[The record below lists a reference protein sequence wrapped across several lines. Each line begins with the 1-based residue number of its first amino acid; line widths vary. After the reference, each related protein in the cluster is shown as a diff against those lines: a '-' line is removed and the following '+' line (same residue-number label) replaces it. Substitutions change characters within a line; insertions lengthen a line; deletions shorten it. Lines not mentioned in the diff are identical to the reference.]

1 MSRQRDAELDRL
13 RSARESAR
21 QRQQAAWQAQ
31 QAAWERRSSARAAM
45 NRAYEVK
52 QAAYADQQAAWE
64 AYVSIKQTNGPR
76 IDSLNAQ
83 QERAYQNM
91 KSAFESASLAHDMH
105 DGASARM
112 YADQGHAYKAESQ
125 TCVAERRQ
133 LVAGIRTAR
142 ERFDAVKPAFQ
153 AAKSEFACA
162 RQAFQS
168 AKAEHERAQTE
179 FKRAKAEF
187 DSCAKAFKARLDE
200 LKSASRKRREDKK
213 SIAAKAG
220 VPLQYQDN
228 VWIST
233 DPNGNTNIYFGG
245 VGKPDGPGH
254 GHYVM
259 DRNGAVT
266 YRREPFDPHGAQNFT
281 DAPGGILYDRRVRTD
296 VPGGTLYDR
305 RARTNTLPLGV
316 RNRDNDTNDRSGVFY
331 DRRRQIDLHVTQ
343 YYKDN
348 CRVSWDTKGKS
359 DENYHWTDQ
368 NFPSSHPESHI
379 PPEDAR

>member
-1 MSRQRDAELDRL
+1 MRDVELDRL
-13 RSARESAR
+13 KEAMDSAFKNKQSAYDAQQEAWARRSAARDVMNSAYESK
-21 QRQQAAWQAQ
+21 Q
-31 QAAWERRSSARAAM
+31 
-45 NRAYEVK
+45 RAYE
-52 QAAYADQQAAWE
+52 AQQDAWE
-64 AYVSIKQTNGPR
+64 CYRTTKNSNGPR

-91 KSAFESASLAHDMH
+91 KSAFESASLAHGMR

-112 YADQGHAYKAESQ
+112 YADQGHAYKAEAQ
-125 TCVAERRQ
+125 DCVAERRR
-133 LVAGIRTAR
+133 LVAEIRTAR
-142 ERFDAVKPAFQ
+142 ENLEAIKPYFQ
-153 AAKSEFACA
+153 TAKDEFAGV
-162 RQAFQS
+162 RQAFLS
-168 AKAEHERAQTE
+168 AKAEHERAQE
-179 FKRAKAEF
+179 AFKRAKAEF
-187 DSCAKAFKARLDE
+187 DSCAEAFKARLDE

-213 SIAAKAG
+213 SFAARAG
-220 VPLQYQDN
+220 VPLQYQDS

-233 DPNGNTNIYFGG
+233 DSDGNTNIYFGG

-259 DRNGAVT
+259 DQHGTVT
-266 YRREPFDPHGAQNFT
+266 YRRDPFDPHGAQNFT
-281 DAPGGILYDRRVRTD
+281 DA
-296 VPGGTLYDR
+296 PGGTLYDR

-316 RNRDNDTNDRSGVFY
+316 SNRDNDTNDRSGVFY
-331 DRRRQIDLHVTQ
+331 DRRRQVDLHVTQ

-348 CRVSWDTKGKS
+348 YRVSWDTKGKS

>member
-1 MSRQRDAELDRL
+1 MRDVELDRL
-13 RSARESAR
+13 KEAMDSAFKNKQSTYDAQQEAWARRSAARDVMNSAYESK
-21 QRQQAAWQAQ
+21 QRAYEAQ
-31 QAAWERRSSARAAM
+31 QDAWERYRTTKNS
-45 NRAYEVK
+45 
-52 QAAYADQQAAWE
+52 
-64 AYVSIKQTNGPR
+64 NGPR

-91 KSAFESASLAHDMH
+91 KSAFESASLAHNMR

-112 YADQGHAYKAESQ
+112 YADQGHAYKAEAQ
-125 TCVAERRQ
+125 DCVAERRQ
-133 LVAGIRTAR
+133 LVAEIRAAR
-142 ERFDAVKPAFQ
+142 ERFNAVKPAFQ

-168 AKAEHERAQTE
+168 AKAEHERAQAE
-179 FKRAKAEF
+179 FKKAKAEF
-187 DSCAKAFKARLDE
+187 DDCAKAFKDRLDE
-200 LKSASRKRREDKK
+200 LNSAHRKRRKEKK

-220 VPLQYQDN
+220 VPLEYRDN
-228 VWIST
+228 VWISK
-233 DPNGNTNIYFGG
+233 DSDGNTNIYFGG
-245 VGKPDGPGH
+245 LGKPDGPGH

-259 DRNGAVT
+259 DQHGTVT
-266 YRREPFDPHGAQNFT
+266 YRRDPFDPHGTQNFT
-281 DAPGGILYDRRVRTD
+281 DAPGGILYDRRAWTD
-296 VPGGTLYDR
+296 VDIPGGTLYDR

-316 RNRDNDTNDRSGVFY
+316 RNRDNDTNDRNGVFY

>member
-13 RSARESAR
+13 KLARESAR

-45 NRAYEVK
+45 NRAYESK
-52 QAAYADQQAAWE
+52 QVAYADQQAAWE
-64 AYVSIKQTNGPR
+64 AYTSVKRANGPR

-83 QERAYQNM
+83 QERTYRSM
-91 KSAFESASLAHDMH
+91 KSAFESASLAHDMR

-133 LVAGIRTAR
+133 LVAEIRAAR
-142 ERFDAVKPAFQ
+142 ERLDAVKPAFQ
-153 AAKSEFACA
+153 VAKAEFARA
-162 RQAFQS
+162 RQAFLS
-168 AKAEHERAQTE
+168 AKTEHEHAQAE
-179 FKRAKAEF
+179 FKHAKAEF
-187 DSCAKAFKARLDE
+187 DSCTKAFQTRLDE
-200 LKSASRKRREDKK
+200 LKSASRKRCEDKK
-213 SIAAKAG
+213 SIAAKAR
-220 VPLQYQDN
+220 VPLQYRDN

-233 DPNGNTNIYFGG
+233 EPNGNVNIYFGG

-259 DRNGAVT
+259 NRNGTVT
-266 YRREPFDPHGAQNFT
+266 YRRDPFKSHGAQNFT
-281 DAPGGILYDRRVRTD
+281 DE
-296 VPGGTLYDR
+296 PGGTLYDR
-305 RARTNTLPLGV
+305 RARRDTLPLGV

-331 DRRRQIDLHVTQ
+331 DRNRQVDLHVTQ
-343 YYKDN
+343 YYGDN
-348 CRVSWDTKGKS
+348 YRVSWDTNGNS
-359 DENYHWTDQ
+359 DRSYHWTDQ
-368 NFPSSHPESHI
+368 NLPSSHPRSHV

>member
-1 MSRQRDAELDRL
+1 MYLQDAKLYRL
-13 RSARESAR
+13 RSARDTAK
-21 QRQQAAWQAQ
+21 QRQQTAWQTQ
-31 QAAWERRSSARAAM
+31 QSAYEYRSSANATM
-45 NRAYEVK
+45 NQAYEA
-52 QAAYADQQAAWE
+52 QQTAYANQQTAWD
-64 AYVSIKQTNGPR
+64 AYMSVKRANGPR

-91 KSAFESASLAHDMH
+91 KSASLAHNMR

-112 YADQGHAYKAESQ
+112 YADQGHAYKAEAQ
-125 TCVAERRQ
+125 DCVAERRQ
-133 LVAGIRTAR
+133 LVAEIRAAR
-142 ERFDAVKPAFQ
+142 ERFNAVKPAFQ

-168 AKAEHERAQTE
+168 AKAEHERAQAE
-179 FKRAKAEF
+179 FKKAKAEF
-187 DSCAKAFKARLDE
+187 DDCAKAFKDRLDE
-200 LKSASRKRREDKK
+200 LKSAHRKRRENKK

-220 VPLQYQDN
+220 VPFQYRDN
-228 VWIST
+228 VWISKES
-233 DPNGNTNIYFGG
+233 DGNINIYFGG

-259 DRNGAVT
+259 DQNGNVT
-266 YRREPFDPHGAQNFT
+266 YRRKPFDPHGTQNFT
-281 DAPGGILYDRRVRTD
+281 DAPGGILYDRRARTD

-316 RNRDNDTNDRSGVFY
+316 SNRDNDTNDRSGVFY

-348 CRVSWDTKGKS
+348 YRVSWDTKGKS

-368 NFPSSHPESHI
+368 NFPSGHPESHI

>member
-13 RSARESAR
+13 KSARESAR
-21 QRQQAAWQAQ
+21 QR
-31 QAAWERRSSARAAM
+31 
-45 NRAYEVK
+45 
-52 QAAYADQQAAWE
+52 QQAAWE

-168 AKAEHERAQTE
+168 AKAEHERAQKD
-179 FKRAKAEF
+179 FKRAKTEF
-187 DSCAKAFKARLDE
+187 DSCAKAFQARLNE
-200 LKSASRKRREDKK
+200 LKAMNRKRREDKK
-213 SIAAKAG
+213 SIAAKAR

-228 VWIST
+228 V
-233 DPNGNTNIYFGG
+233 
-245 VGKPDGPGH
+245 
-254 GHYVM
+254 
-259 DRNGAVT
+259 
-266 YRREPFDPHGAQNFT
+266 
-281 DAPGGILYDRRVRTD
+281 
-296 VPGGTLYDR
+296 
-305 RARTNTLPLGV
+305 
-316 RNRDNDTNDRSGVFY
+316 
-331 DRRRQIDLHVTQ
+331 
-343 YYKDN
+343 
-348 CRVSWDTKGKS
+348 
-359 DENYHWTDQ
+359 
-368 NFPSSHPESHI
+368 
-379 PPEDAR
+379 

>member
-1 MSRQRDAELDRL
+1 MRDVELDRL
-13 RSARESAR
+13 KEAMDSAFKNKQSAYDAQQEAWARRSAARDVMNSAYESK
-21 QRQQAAWQAQ
+21 QRAYEAQ
-31 QAAWERRSSARAAM
+31 QDAWERYRTTKNS
-45 NRAYEVK
+45 
-52 QAAYADQQAAWE
+52 
-64 AYVSIKQTNGPR
+64 NGPR

-91 KSAFESASLAHDMH
+91 KSAFESASLAHGMH

-112 YADQGHAYKAESQ
+112 YADQGHTYKAEAQ
-125 TCVAERRQ
+125 DCVAERRR
-133 LVAGIRTAR
+133 LVAEIRVAR
-142 ERFDAVKPAFQ
+142 EQFDTVKPAFQ
-153 AAKSEFACA
+153 AAKSEFAGA
-162 RQAFQS
+162 WQAFQS
-168 AKAEHERAQTE
+168 AKAEHERAQAE

-187 DSCAKAFKARLDE
+187 DSCAKAFKDRLDE
-200 LKSASRKRREDKK
+200 LKSANRKRCEDKK

-220 VPLQYQDN
+220 VPLQYRNN
-228 VWIST
+228 VWISKES
-233 DPNGNTNIYFGG
+233 DGNTNIYFGG

-259 DRNGAVT
+259 DQHGTVT
-266 YRREPFDPHGAQNFT
+266 YRRDPFDPHGAQNFT
-281 DAPGGILYDRRVRTD
+281 DA
-296 VPGGTLYDR
+296 PGGTLYDR

-316 RNRDNDTNDRSGVFY
+316 SNRDNDTNDRSGVFY

-348 CRVSWDTKGKS
+348 YRVSWDTKGKS

-368 NFPSSHPESHI
+368 NFPSSHPEAHI

>member
-13 RSARESAR
+13 KSARESAR

-31 QAAWERRSSARAAM
+31 QAAWEHRSSARAVM

-52 QAAYADQQAAWE
+52 QAAYADQQVAWE

-91 KSAFESASLAHDMH
+91 KSAFESAALAHDMH

-125 TCVAERRQ
+125 TYVAERRQ
-133 LVAGIRTAR
+133 LVAEIRAAR
-142 ERFDAVKPAFQ
+142 ERLDAVKPAFQ

-162 RQAFQS
+162 RQAFQP
-168 AKAEHERAQTE
+168 AKAEHERAQAE

-200 LKSASRKRREDKK
+200 LKSASRKRREDKE
-213 SIAAKAG
+213 SLAVKAG

-233 DPNGNTNIYFGG
+233 DSDGNTNIYFGG

-259 DRNGAVT
+259 DPGGNVT
-266 YRREPFDPHGAQNFT
+266 YKRDPFDPHGAQNFT
-281 DAPGGILYDRRVRTD
+281 DE
-296 VPGGTLYDR
+296 PGGTLYDR
-305 RARTNTLPLGV
+305 RTRRDMPPLGV
-316 RNRDNDTNDRSGVFY
+316 RNRDNDTNDRSGTFY
-331 DRRRQIDLHVTQ
+331 DRRRRIDLHVTQ
-343 YYKDN
+343 YYEDN
-348 CRVSWDTKGKS
+348 YRVSWDTDGKT
-359 DENYHWTDQ
+359 DRGHHWTDQ
-368 NFPSSHPESHI
+368 SLPSSHPHNHV

>member
-13 RSARESAR
+13 KSARESAR
-21 QRQQAAWQAQ
+21 QRQQVAWQ
-31 QAAWERRSSARAAM
+31 
-45 NRAYEVK
+45 
-52 QAAYADQQAAWE
+52 

-83 QERAYQNM
+83 QEWAYQNM

-133 LVAGIRTAR
+133 LVAEIRAAR

-168 AKAEHERAQTE
+168 AKAEHERAQAE

-187 DSCAKAFKARLDE
+187 ESCAKAFKARLDE
-200 LKSASRKRREDKK
+200 LKSAGRKRREDKR

-233 DPNGNTNIYFGG
+233 DSDGNTNIYFGG
-245 VGKPDGPGH
+245 IGKPDGPGH

-259 DRNGAVT
+259 DPGGNVT
-266 YRREPFDPHGAQNFT
+266 YRRDPFDPHGAQNFE
-281 DAPGGILYDRRVRTD
+281 
-296 VPGGTLYDR
+296 
-305 RARTNTLPLGV
+305 
-316 RNRDNDTNDRSGVFY
+316 
-331 DRRRQIDLHVTQ
+331 
-343 YYKDN
+343 
-348 CRVSWDTKGKS
+348 KS
-359 DENYHWTDQ
+359 DLYMR
-368 NFPSSHPESHI
+368 S
-379 PPEDAR
+379 ARRDHEPVGTNEQ

>member
-13 RSARESAR
+13 KSARESAR

-31 QAAWERRSSARAAM
+31 QAAWERRSSARAVM

-91 KSAFESASLAHDMH
+91 KSAFESAALAHDMH

-133 LVAGIRTAR
+133 LVAEIRAAR

-162 RQAFQS
+162 RQAFQP
-168 AKAEHERAQTE
+168 AKAEHERAQAE

-213 SIAAKAG
+213 SLAVKAG
-220 VPLQYQDN
+220 VPFQYQDN

-233 DPNGNTNIYFGG
+233 DSDGNTNIYFGG

-259 DRNGAVT
+259 DPGGNVT
-266 YRREPFDPHGAQNFT
+266 YRRDPFDPHGAQNFE
-281 DAPGGILYDRRVRTD
+281 
-296 VPGGTLYDR
+296 PGGTLYDR
-305 RARTNTLPLGV
+305 RARRDTPPLGV

-331 DRRRQIDLHVTQ
+331 DRSRQIDLHVTQ
-343 YYKDN
+343 YYGDN
-348 CRVSWDTKGKS
+348 IASRGTLM
-359 DENYHWTDQ
+359 ENLTRIIIGQ
-368 NFPSSHPESHI
+368 TRTFRLVI
-379 PPEDAR
+379 PRPIFRPKMLGR